1 MDVGAG
7 IPPIT
12 VVSWNVEG
20 RAGDVPR
27 FLLEELAYDC
37 DTRRGTQHFVVLVQ
51 EGVRRSPRVP
61 RAAPEYAPALGS
73 AATHD
78 RADFI
83 EAARAC
89 GLSYLYVPSMR
100 NGIEEYAD
108 GREDRGNAILATL
121 PLQTP
126 TAIELPFEGQ
136 RRVAVMASIEAPVSR
151 DTISVVSLHLDTF
164 AGVARALLSGASS
177 KERQVLGL
185 VDALGLDDD
194 TGRGIGL
201 GNTLLVAGDL
211 NTWSERQTAIQRL
224 VEYFP
229 DSPPVD
235 DQPTR
240 GQFPTDHIF
249 AIVGQPAALA
259 LDGNDA
265 TPVIRGL
272 TIDAESYALIADR
285 YLSDHKPRLLRLTS
299 PR

>member
-1 MDVGAG
+1 
-7 IPPIT
+7 

-20 RAGDVPR
+20 RAGDIPG
-27 FLLEELAYDC
+27 FLREELGYDC
-37 DTRRGTQHFVVLVQ
+37 GTRRGTQHFVILVQ
-51 EGVRRSPRVP
+51 EAVRRSIRVP
-61 RAAPEYAPALGS
+61 KAAPEYAPALGS
-73 AATHD
+73 AATRD
-78 RADFI
+78 RADFT
-83 EAARAC
+83 EAAREC

-108 GREDRGNAILATL
+108 GREDRGNAILASL
-121 PLQTP
+121 PLVDP

-151 DTISVVSLHLDTF
+151 DTISFVSLHLDTF
-164 AGVARALLSGASS
+164 AGVARVLLTGGSS

-185 VDALGLDDD
+185 VDALGLD
-194 TGRGIGL
+194 GASSRGTTRRH
-201 GNTLLVAGDL
+201 TLLVAGDL
-211 NTWSERQTAIQRL
+211 NTWSERQTAVQRL

-249 AIVGQPAALA
+249 AIVGEPAALA
-259 LDGNDA
+259 QDGNDA
-265 TPVIRGL
+265 TPFIRGL
-272 TIDAESYALIADR
+272 TIDVESYELIADR